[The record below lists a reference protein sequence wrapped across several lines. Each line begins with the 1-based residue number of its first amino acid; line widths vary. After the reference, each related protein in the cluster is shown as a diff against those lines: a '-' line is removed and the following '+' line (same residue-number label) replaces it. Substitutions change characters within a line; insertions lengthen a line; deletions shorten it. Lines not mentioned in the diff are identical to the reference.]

1 MVNVKVCFVE
11 LVIGGCHSFLSL
23 RSSERFE
30 PRTEGGTLDRC
41 KLGSRAEGVPVVLS
55 EMFPEGLSM
64 HGYHYLDAFVSE
76 SLIGAAGAESL
87 SHALRELPSF
97 QIEWNLEL
105 VRRALYPE
113 LPSRCQ
119 SIFCLESVEEFR
131 DWPELMTGEGQLVE
145 ILVPDNGKCV
155 TLDSR
160 MLGGG
165 FLNAR

>member
-119 SIFCLESVEEFR
+119 SHLLSRECRGISGLAR
-131 DWPELMTGEGQLVE
+131 ADDWRGSACRNPCAG
-145 ILVPDNGKCV
+145 
-155 TLDSR
+155 
-160 MLGGG
+160 
-165 FLNAR
+165 